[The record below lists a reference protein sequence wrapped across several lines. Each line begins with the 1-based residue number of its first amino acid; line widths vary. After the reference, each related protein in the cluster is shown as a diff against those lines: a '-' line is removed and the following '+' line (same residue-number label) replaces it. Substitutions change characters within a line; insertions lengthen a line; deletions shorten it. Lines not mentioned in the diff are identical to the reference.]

1 MPFAAGKADTVSR
14 PASWPALRVLVIQP
28 TGDKRGHYGIYT
40 TKLSQSLAHLGH
52 SVVVCTNRLFP
63 ERYLHEPPAF
73 TIRDVGRG
81 TLGFERFDQAISARP
96 VSYYYGYFRN
106 SFLVTRAG
114 LRAASSEP
122 FDVVYITDAEF
133 LTAALLLR
141 GFKKRLPPIV
151 MEVSAAN
158 FSFRDYP
165 GALPKKLY
173 KSFQREIF
181 KSVLGRQI
189 RAIAVLGE
197 WHKLRLRAQLRL
209 PETFPIEFIPDGGEE
224 PAERLDMSEAR
235 RRLGISYRGPLLMFF
250 GMLRRDKGIEDLLRA
265 AARVREHDFR
275 LVIAGS
281 PMEYTETQIRD
292 LVERAGVADKTVL
305 RLEYI
310 AEGDVPLHFFG
321 CDALVL
327 PYAGSYRGGSGPL
340 MKGAC
345 TYGRPVIASD
355 VSEMGRLVREHGL
368 GVLAAPG
375 SSESLAAA
383 ITQFLQLPDEV
394 RAEMGRRAA
403 ALARANTWDAM
414 AERFTS
420 LFVRI
425 IDRPARSR
433 DV

>member
-1 MPFAAGKADTVSR
+1 MPFAVGKVEGASR
-14 PASWPALRVLVIQP
+14 PASGPALRVLVIQP
-28 TGDKRGHYGIYT
+28 TGDKKGHYGIYT
-40 TKLSQSLAHLGH
+40 TKLSQALAHLGH
-52 SVVVCTNRLFP
+52 SVVVCTNRLCP

-73 TIRDVGRG
+73 TVRDVGRG
-81 TLGFERFDQAISARP
+81 ALGFERFDQAITTRP
-96 VSYYYGYFRN
+96 LSYYYGYFRN

-114 LRAASSEP
+114 LRAAHSEP

-133 LTAALLLR
+133 LTAAVLLR
-141 GFKKRLPPIV
+141 GFGKSLPPIV

-173 KSFQREIF
+173 KSFQREVF
-181 KSVLGRQI
+181 KSTLGRQI

-197 WHKLRLRAQLRL
+197 WHRPRLRAQLRL
-209 PETFPIEFIPDGGEE
+209 PETFPIECIPDGGDQ
-224 PAERLDMSEAR
+224 PAERLDTREAR
-235 RRLGISYRGPLLMFF
+235 RRLGIEYGGPLLMFF
-250 GMLRRDKGIEDLLRA
+250 GMLRRDKGIDDLVHA
-265 AARVREHDFR
+265 AAQVRERDFR

-281 PMEYTETQIRD
+281 PMEYTETQIRA
-292 LVERAGVADKTVL
+292 LVERAGIADKTLL

-310 AEGDVPLHFFG
+310 AEEDVPLYFFA

-327 PYAGSYRGGSGPL
+327 PYAASYRGGSGPL

-345 TYGRPVIASD
+345 TYGRAVIASD
-355 VSEMGRLVREHGL
+355 VSEMGRLVREYGF

-375 SSESLAAA
+375 SSESLAGA
-383 ITQFLQLPDEV
+383 ITRFLRLPDEA

-403 ALARANTWDAM
+403 ALARANTWEAM
-414 AERFTS
+414 AERFTR

-425 IDRPARSR
+425 IDTPARPP